1 MSCFPI
7 KIMSITFWDFRK
19 PCPPVPPLFLCL
31 PRFVG
36 LNRDALMALN
46 SASPSPILTTFFQLF
61 PSFLLGVFD
70 DSLHR
75 SLAKKTPV
83 SFRQTGNR
91 WRLPSGKHTKN
102 YGKSPL
108 LMGKSTISMDIFH
121 RQLLVYQRVHL
132 TEKPN
137 SPVADPVAGHSEIVG
152 IPSIGKTPAFY
163 GPKNMWLHPH
173 QPMVSFGGCDERG
186 RGLNCGG
193 DGGAKLEKH
202 NDNI

>member
-1 MSCFPI
+1 MSPQICGLEPRRPHGVELGFTIADTHHIFPAF
-7 KIMSITFWDFRK
+7 SL
-19 PCPPVPPLFLCL
+19 V
-31 PRFVG
+31 
-36 LNRDALMALN
+36 
-46 SASPSPILTTFFQLF
+46 
-61 PSFLLGVFD
+61 GVFD

-121 RQLLVYQRVHL
+121 SKLLVYQRVHL

-202 NDNI
+202 NDNIS